1 MIFGDPR
8 YAQLDDLMAIAELWQ
23 WRAVH
28 MGAPEDARRGT
39 ASGLNRRPGIFLI
52 LNVYLYRY
60 IYIYRYR

>member
-39 ASGLNRRPGIFLI
+39 ASGLNRIPDIF
-52 LNVYLYRY
+52 LNVYLYRS
-60 IYIYRYR
+60 IYRYR